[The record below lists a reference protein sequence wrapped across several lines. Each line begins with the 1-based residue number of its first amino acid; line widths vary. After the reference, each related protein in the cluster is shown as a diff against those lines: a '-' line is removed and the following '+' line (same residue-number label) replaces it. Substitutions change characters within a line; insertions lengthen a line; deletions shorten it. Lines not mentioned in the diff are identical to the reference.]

1 MRTVVFKDM
10 LRKAGRLWLGDPDEV
25 TYSDEQMERLA
36 DALSRGVMVGYEYAE
51 WPELIRVEQRPFRP
65 AWNTDETY
73 LTDTETYDSEDDA
86 YYLALT
92 ENTGKKPSD
101 NPSDWSIIEE
111 LERYL
116 PWTMTGYWPF
126 SQILGVYADDPG
138 PNDARSYTI
147 QHDYRGA
154 WVRSCTENL
163 VWVRYMML
171 PPVFTVQEFDSTE
184 TNVLGD
190 IRYFPDDNGE
200 CCQALLDTDGNK
212 VWVPLPFPYFL
223 SMYAVYFAAFELNDD
238 PVKISKY
245 KAMADEELDRTFA
258 VNKLRP
264 SNTAQLVKMTM

>member
-1 MRTVVFKDM
+1 
-10 LRKAGRLWLGDPDEV
+10 
-25 TYSDEQMERLA
+25 
-36 DALSRGVMVGYEYAE
+36 
-51 WPELIRVEQRPFRP
+51 
-65 AWNTDETY
+65 
-73 LTDTETYDSEDDA
+73 
-86 YYLALT
+86 
-92 ENTGKKPSD
+92 
-101 NPSDWSIIEE
+101 
-111 LERYL
+111 
-116 PWTMTGYWPF
+116 
-126 SQILGVYADDPG
+126 
-138 PNDARSYTI
+138 
-147 QHDYRGA
+147 
-154 WVRSCTENL
+154 
-163 VWVRYMML
+163 MML

-264 SNTAQLVKMTM
+264 SNKAQLVKMSM